1 MFHRAYG
8 RVDFRAMGTDCSIQ
22 VWGDNAQAI
31 AALGQVRVDILEAR
45 WSRFRPS
52 SELSVLNAR
61 AGQGPIGVSED
72 TELLIRAMRDGW
84 QATDGAFDPT
94 IGLSLIAHGYDAD
107 FPMLSTRKAW
117 EWVAPQPA
125 HGMGDV
131 AIGNGSVNLPIGI
144 ALDPGAIGKGLAADL
159 VVDELMGAGV
169 DGVLVDL
176 GGDIAH
182 AGVNSDEVWVLAIRD
197 ERNSTS
203 TTESHSISTEHRGLA
218 TSTTLKRRW
227 AGTRHHVLDP
237 RTGTMV
243 DEHLVQVSVCA
254 ARASIAEIWATAL
267 LVRPELLS
275 SAPPNMQVLALSS
288 QDVIRNDFSS
298 IPERTVA

>member
-1 MFHRAYG
+1 MSHRAHG

-22 VWGDNAQAI
+22 VWGPNAQAI

-52 SELSVLNAR
+52 SELSILNAR
-61 AGQGPIGVSED
+61 AGHGPIAVSED
-72 TELLIRAMRDGW
+72 TKLLVQIMRDGW

-107 FPMLSTRKAW
+107 FPALSTRKAW
-117 EWVAPQPA
+117 EWVTPQPA
-125 HGMGDV
+125 CGMGEV
-131 AIGNGSVNLPIGI
+131 SIGNGSVDLPVGI
-144 ALDPGAIGKGLAADL
+144 ALDPGAIGKGLAADI
-159 VVDELMGAGV
+159 VVDELMLAGI

-176 GGDIAH
+176 GGDIAY
-182 AGVNSDEVWVLAIRD
+182 AGVNSDEMWVLAIRD
-197 ERNSTS
+197 ERNS
-203 TTESHSISTEHRGLA
+203 ISTAEVHSMSADHRGLA

-237 RTGTMV
+237 TTGTMV
-243 DEHLVQVSVCA
+243 GEQLVQVSVHA
-254 ARASIAEIWATAL
+254 ARASVAELWATAL

-275 SAPPNMQVLALSS
+275 STPPNTQVLALSS

-298 IPERTVA
+298 IPERTAA

>member
-1 MFHRAYG
+1 MSHRAYG

-22 VWGDNAQAI
+22 VWGCNAQAI

-52 SELSVLNAR
+52 SELSILNTR
-61 AGQGPIGVSED
+61 AGQGPIAVSED
-72 TELLIRAMRDGW
+72 TELLVRAMRDGW

-94 IGLSLIAHGYDAD
+94 IGLSLIAHGYDDD
-107 FPMLSTRKAW
+107 FATLHSRKAW
-117 EWVAPQPA
+117 EWVTPQPA
-125 HGMGDV
+125 CGMREV
-131 AIGNGSVNLPIGI
+131 SIGNGSVELPVGI
-144 ALDPGAIGKGLAADL
+144 ALDPGAIGKGLAADI

-182 AGVNSDEVWVLAIRD
+182 AGVNNDGMWVVAVRD
-197 ERNSTS
+197 ERSLTS
-203 TTESHSISTEHRGLA
+203 SAEAHSISADHRGLA

-227 AGTRHHVLDP
+227 AGIRHHVLDP

-243 DEHLVQVSVCA
+243 DEQLVQVTVCA
-254 ARASIAEIWATAL
+254 ARATIAELWATAF

-275 SAPPNMQVLALSS
+275 STPPTMQVLALSS
-288 QDVIRNDFSS
+288 QDVVRNDFSS
-298 IPERTVA
+298 IAERNVA

>member
-1 MFHRAYG
+1 MSHRAYG

-22 VWGDNAQAI
+22 VWGPNAQAI

-52 SELSVLNAR
+52 SELSVLNTR

-72 TELLIRAMRDGW
+72 TELLVRAMRDGW
-84 QATDGAFDPT
+84 RATDGAFDPT

-107 FPMLSTRKAW
+107 FCALNARKAW
-117 EWVAPQPA
+117 EWVTPEPA
-125 HGMGDV
+125 RGMGDIT
-131 AIGNGSVNLPIGI
+131 IGGGSVELPVGI
-144 ALDPGAIGKGLAADL
+144 ALDPGAIGKGLAADI

-169 DGVLVDL
+169 NGVLVDL

-182 AGVNSDEVWVLAIRD
+182 AGVNSDEVWVMAIHD

-203 TTESHSISTEHRGLA
+203 TAVAHSFSAEHRGLA
-218 TSTTLKRRW
+218 TSTTLRRRW

-243 DEHLVQVSVCA
+243 DEQLVQVSVCA
-254 ARASIAEIWATAL
+254 ARASIAEVWATAL
-267 LVRPELLS
+267 LVRPELVS
-275 SAPPNMQVLALSS
+275 STPPDTQVLALSS

-298 IPERTVA
+298 VPERTVA